1 MQFPGENH
9 GEADSIQY
17 LNAIKHNNERKKRII
32 LLKDIQ
38 KEKPKKCEKVDVEG
52 CGCLP
57 HRKKKQ
63 SRKRRW
69 KKFKS

>member
-1 MQFPGENH
+1 M
-9 GEADSIQY
+9 
-17 LNAIKHNNERKKRII
+17 
-32 LLKDIQ
+32 
-38 KEKPKKCEKVDVEG
+38 KEKKNNIAKRYSERQTKKCEKVDVEG